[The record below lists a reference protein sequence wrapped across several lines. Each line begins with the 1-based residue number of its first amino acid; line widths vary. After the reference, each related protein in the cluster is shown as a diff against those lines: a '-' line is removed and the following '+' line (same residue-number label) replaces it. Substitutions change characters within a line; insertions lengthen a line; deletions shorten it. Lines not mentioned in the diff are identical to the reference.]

1 MKDEGGAVK
10 PPLHLSPFRLY
21 HSEVMDC
28 PNCQQPLREGA
39 QFCTRCGARTSQA
52 DGAAAP
58 TSGGASQPTV
68 VGVHI
73 EPDAPDPFIGR
84 VLEGKYE
91 IVAPLGAGGMG
102 AVYLARRVLIG
113 DEVAV
118 KVLHS
123 KFTNDEKLVERF
135 RREARAAA
143 QLHHPNVVTIHDYGE
158 PRGPGGFAYI
168 VMEFVRGESL
178 RQLLRREG
186 RLDARRAVELM
197 RGVCAGVGAAHRR
210 DIVHRDIKP
219 DNVIVSPADDD
230 HAAEQVKVVDFG
242 IAKIRDMAS
251 ESTLTEAGSMVGTL
265 FYMAPEQCKGEPL
278 DARADVYSL
287 GAMLYEM
294 LAGSPPFN
302 APSITSIILKH
313 VNAPPPPLPEDAHV
327 PVALAAAVM
336 RALAKDPD
344 DRPRDA
350 TEFAREIQA
359 ALAAPDAHA
368 SAGPVVSSNQPAAS
382 SNQSAAD
389 SAQSAA
395 GSTQSAEPFFP
406 ATARPVPVTP
416 TNPLPTQPPTH
427 SASSSLT
434 PTPTLA
440 ETEREEVT
448 VVRDPSVPHPQ
459 RQNAHAPAQRTDGY
473 AQQPAPPHSY
483 APAPP
488 TAPARRSRKG
498 YVLGLLFVLLVV
510 MGGLTVVGVLLYMNR
525 GGGTTVNVNT
535 RPTPT
540 PPRGNTNASPT
551 PTPLPEAMQLAEVK
565 IIGGSL
571 VSPSDLSGL
580 TPPQLNRLRNTV
592 YARYGRTFQDND
604 LRLYFQSRPWYKP
617 RADYDDDKLTTND
630 RANAELIK
638 AFEDNGGAPPRADA
652 ARVNKE
658 VKDALED
665 WADSTSGRDLD
676 DHMSHY
682 ADTLETYYKRQNVP
696 ASQVRTDR
704 NNAFVR
710 YDDMKVK
717 LDNFQV
723 TPDPTGLRA
732 TVTFDKTWEFD
743 SPDKNSKGS
752 VRQQLTL
759 LRAGGRWLIN
769 GERDLQV
776 YYSNSEDYTQ

>member
-1 MKDEGGAVK
+1 
-10 PPLHLSPFRLY
+10 
-21 HSEVMDC
+21 MDC
-28 PNCQQPLREGA
+28 PNCHQPLRDGA
-39 QFCTRCGARTSQA
+39 QFCTRCGARTSDA
-52 DGAAAP
+52 GGASDGGAR
-58 TSGGASQPTV
+58 TEGGASQPTA

-73 EPDAPDPFIGR
+73 EPDAADPFVGR

-123 KFTNDEKLVERF
+123 RFTGDEKLVERF

-158 PRGPGGFAYI
+158 ARGPEGFAYI
-168 VMEFVRGESL
+168 VMELVRGESL

-210 DIVHRDIKP
+210 GIVHRDIKP

-230 HAAEQVKVVDFG
+230 HASEHVKVVDFG
-242 IAKIRDMAS
+242 IAKIRDVAAES
-251 ESTLTEAGSMVGTL
+251 STLTEAGSMVGTL

-294 LAGSPPFN
+294 LAGSPPFS
-302 APSITSIILKH
+302 APSITSLILKH
-313 VNAPPPPLPEDAHV
+313 VNEPPPPLPADAGV
-327 PVALAAAVM
+327 PPALAAAVM
-336 RALAKDPD
+336 RSLAKDPD
-344 DRPRDA
+344 GRPRDA
-350 TEFAREIQA
+350 AEFSREIQA
-359 ALAAPDAHA
+359 ALAAQDA
-368 SAGPVVSSNQPAAS
+368 PVFSSTRPAAS
-382 SNQSAAD
+382 STQSAAD
-389 SAQSAA
+389 SSQPGGGSAQPAG
-395 GSTQSAEPFFP
+395 GSTQTSEPFFP

-416 TNPLPTQPPTH
+416 TNPLPTHPPAH
-427 SASSSLT
+427 SASPSSAPP
-434 PTPTLA
+434 PTPA
-440 ETEREEVT
+440 ENEREEVT
-448 VVRDPSVPHPQ
+448 VVRDSSVPHTQ
-459 RQNAHAPAQRTDGY
+459 RPNAQAPARRPGGY
-473 AQQPAPPHSY
+473 AQQPASPPHSY

-488 TAPARRSRKG
+488 RRSRKG

-510 MGGLTVVGVLLYMNR
+510 AGGLTVVGLLLYMNR
-525 GGGTTVNVNT
+525 GGGTTANVNA

-540 PPRGNTNASPT
+540 RGNANANASASPT
-551 PTPLPEAMQLAEVK
+551 PTPLPEAMQVAEVK

-571 VSPSDLSGL
+571 LSASDLSGL
-580 TPPQLNRLRNTV
+580 TPAQLRLLRNTTA
-592 YARYGRTFQDND
+592 ARHGRTFQDAD
-604 LRLYFQSRPWYKP
+604 LRQYFQTRPWYKP
-617 RADYDDDKLTTND
+617 SAGYDDDQLTTND

-638 AFEDNGGAPPRADA
+638 AFEDNNGAPPRPDTARVVKEVADA
-652 ARVNKE
+652 L
-658 VKDALED
+658 DD
-665 WADSTSGRDLD
+665 WADSTSDRDLD

-682 ADTLETYYKRQNVP
+682 ADTLETYYKRQNVS
-696 ASQVRTDR
+696 AAQVRTDR
-704 NNAFVR
+704 NAAFVR

-717 LDNFQV
+717 LDNVVV
-723 TPDPTGLRA
+723 TPDPTGMRA
-732 TVTFDKTWEFD
+732 TATFDKTWEFD

-776 YYSNSEDYTQ
+776 YYSDSEEY